1 MDLKMPNLET
11 LNLEALKKELQDAR
25 RARIAAQNAGCDLES
40 LIAQI
45 RLGFSLRQIELGL
58 AAPAH

>member
-1 MDLKMPNLET
+1 MERAMDMKT
-11 LNLEALKKELQDAR
+11 LNLETLKKELQDAR

-40 LIAQI
+40 LVERI